1 VRLDPLTAPLVAEM
15 FARYSTEE
23 GSLLG
28 LAKTFTQLSIRSPYG
43 KARWNA
49 GTLHGILSNPVY
61 TGVVYAGRMR
71 TRLVETRLSPLRL
84 VPPPTRSTHITPPS
98 DWTLVAHVP
107 AIVTQE
113 LFDQVQAKLAQNQ
126 RWATRHNTAYEYLLR
141 ALVSCGACQ
150 RACMGCARR
159 QLRYYMCI
167 GKGNPV
173 VVGRD
178 TKCRSRY
185 IPATQL
191 DTLVWQDLC
200 TLLQQPDLI
209 HDALRRAQAGDWLPQ
224 EVQARRDGLR
234 KAQAH
239 LDQQLERLTT
249 AYLDHIIPLD
259 EYRRRRRDIEQRQQS
274 FDTQIRH
281 LEAQAA
287 HQANLA
293 ALSASIEDFCTR
305 VQAGLDNATFAQ
317 KRQLVELLVDRVVVT
332 NEDVEIRYVIPTS
345 PDSEQIKFYQLR
357 LDYFNIGLPRLAF
370 GDLFLGDAER
380 RINLERLIGAKHA
393 PAVAHQRLRR
403 AMLSYRG
410 IEHN

>member
-1 VRLDPLTAPLVAEM
+1 M
-15 FARYSTEE
+15 
-23 GSLLG
+23 
-28 LAKTFTQLSIRSPYG
+28 
-43 KARWNA
+43 
-49 GTLHGILSNPVY
+49 
-61 TGVVYAGRMR
+61 
-71 TRLVETRLSPLRL
+71 
-84 VPPPTRSTHITPPS
+84 
-98 DWTLVAHVP
+98 
-107 AIVTQE
+107 VTQE
-113 LFDQVQAKLAQNQ
+113 LFDHVQTKLAQNQ

-200 TLLQQPDLI
+200 MLMQQPNLI
-209 HDALRRAQAGDWLPQ
+209 QEALYRAHAGDWLPQ

-239 LDQQLERLTT
+239 LGQHLERLTT
-249 AYLDHIIPLD
+249 AYLDQVIPLA
-259 EYRRRRRDIEQRQQS
+259 EYRRRRHEVEQRQHS
-274 FDTQIRH
+274 FDIQIRQ
-281 LEAQAA
+281 LEAHAA
-287 HQANLA
+287 QQANLA
-293 ALSASIEDFCTR
+293 ALSATIEEFCSR
-305 VQAGLDNATFAQ
+305 VRAGLDSATFAQ

-357 LDYFNIGLPRLAF
+357 LDYFNEVLPRFALVNVMGRNSQGVEHRAVGLGRKDLAIIR
-370 GDLFLGDAER
+370 D
-380 RINLERLIGAKHA
+380 N
-393 PAVAHQRLRR
+393 PCR
-403 AMLSYRG
+403 AA
-410 IEHN
+410 II